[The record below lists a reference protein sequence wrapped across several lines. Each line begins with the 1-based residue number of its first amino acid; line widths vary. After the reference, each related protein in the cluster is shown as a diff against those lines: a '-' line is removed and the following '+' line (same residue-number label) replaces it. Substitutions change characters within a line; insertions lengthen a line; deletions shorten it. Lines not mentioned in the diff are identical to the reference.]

1 MIMKQSFVDIHYT
14 QCSKRPADPCGDVVA
29 CKRDSFHTTILL
41 VDGIGSGIKAHIAAT
56 MNSARIMQM
65 LTDGFSLRDVFSH
78 MVKTMNEW
86 RSYNQ
91 PFSAFTLTR
100 IMHDGTATM
109 LSYEAPVPLL
119 LGAREAYVLPAQTLT
134 IGEALVSEIDYHL
147 KHGEGVLLVSDGIT
161 QAGIGNGLPRGWT
174 IEGVNGFVNRL
185 IARSTPT
192 EKIPD
197 AVLNEVFRLDGS
209 TYADDCTV
217 IAAPFRQGHVVTI
230 FTGPPEYPADDDAA
244 VEQFLTQ
251 KGSKIVC
258 GSTTANIV
266 ARYLKT
272 EVQVE
277 HNRANTGTPPQ
288 YFIDGIDLVTEGAIT
303 LNQLH
308 NILEEDLLN
317 TAERSAVFDLW
328 QQVMDADRIQFVV
341 GKKVNAASDDIIW
354 RKQGIL
360 PRLRIVNLLARKLE
374 SMGKLVTI
382 TYK

>member
-1 MIMKQSFVDIHYT
+1 MMKNSFVDIYYK
-14 QCSKRPADPCGDVVA
+14 QSSKRPGDPCGDVVVY
-29 CKRDSFHTTILL
+29 KRDAYHTTILL

-65 LTDGFSLRDVFSH
+65 LADGFSVRDVFSH

-86 RSYNQ
+86 RNYDK

-147 KHGEGVLLVSDGIT
+147 RHGEGVVLVSDGIT

-185 IARSTPT
+185 VSRSTPT
-192 EKIPD
+192 EDIPD
-197 AVLNEVFRLDGS
+197 QIIQEAFVIDGS
-209 TYADDCTV
+209 TFNDDCTV
-217 IAAPFRQGHVVTI
+217 IAAPFRHGHVVTI
-230 FTGPPEYPADDDAA
+230 LTGPPESPADDEKSIAM
-244 VEQFLTQ
+244 FLEN
-251 KGSKIVC
+251 KGTKIVC

-266 ARYLKT
+266 ARHLNT
-272 EVQVE
+272 EVRVE
-277 HNRANTGTPPQ
+277 HNRRNTGTPPQ

-308 NILEEDLLN
+308 NILDEDLLN

-328 QQVMDADRIQFVV
+328 QQIMESDRIQFMV
-341 GKKVNAASDDIIW
+341 GKKINSASDDIIW

-360 PRLRIVNLLARKLE
+360 PRIRIVNLLAKKLE

-382 TYK
+382 TYV